1 MPDQAMSTKRRNF
14 GTLVKIDVSSI
25 PSVPY
30 SDQRDAV
37 IPCYQECIKRRLSM
51 QHHAV
56 ACDVCMLNSIVANP
70 RLEQLFCLSVV
81 A

>member
-1 MPDQAMSTKRRNF
+1 MPRWAMSTKSCNF

-25 PSVPY
+25 PGVPY
-30 SDQRDAV
+30 SDQRNVV
-37 IPCYQECIKRRLSM
+37 IPCYQERIKRRLSM

-56 ACDVCMLNSIVANP
+56 ASDVCMLNSIVANP
-70 RLEQLFCLSVV
+70 RLEQLFGLSVV

>member
-1 MPDQAMSTKRRNF
+1 MNSWYF

-30 SDQRDAV
+30 SDQRNTV
-37 IPCYQECIKRRLSM
+37 TPCYQERIKRRLSM

-56 ACDVCMLNSIVANP
+56 ARDVCMLNSIVADP
-70 RLEQLFCLSVV
+70 RSEQLFSLSIV

>member
-1 MPDQAMSTKRRNF
+1 MPVTAMSMKSCNF

-25 PSVPY
+25 PGVPY
-30 SDQRDAV
+30 SDQRNTV
-37 IPCYQECIKRRLSM
+37 IPCYQESIKRRLSM

-56 ACDVCMLNSIVANP
+56 ASDVCMLNSIVADP
-70 RLEQLFCLSVV
+70 RFKQLFSLSVV